1 MNTLSWLIYLAGAA
15 GSLNAF
21 VVFLT
26 VIFGALAAASL
37 FGFLIYTDETD
48 RYNRP
53 LPAEE
58 LTVRRERRGKL
69 WRRMWMLLMLMTM
82 GGVTASVIPERQ
94 TVLLIAASQMGEQVL
109 NHPRIN
115 QVVDPGIEL
124 LTTWM
129 QKETA
134 DLRRSAESNN
144 RAR

>member
-1 MNTLSWLIYLAGAA
+1 MNTLSWLIYLAGVA

-26 VIFGALAAASL
+26 VIFGGLAAASL
-37 FGFLIYTDETD
+37 IGFIIFSDNTDQ
-48 RYNRP
+48 YNRP
-53 LPAEE
+53 LPAAE
-58 LTVRRERRGKL
+58 LTVRVEQRRKS
-69 WRRMWMLLMLMTM
+69 WWRMWLFLMLMTM
-82 GGVTASVIPERQ
+82 GGVTASAIPERQ

-134 DLRRSAESNN
+134 DLRRASEPN